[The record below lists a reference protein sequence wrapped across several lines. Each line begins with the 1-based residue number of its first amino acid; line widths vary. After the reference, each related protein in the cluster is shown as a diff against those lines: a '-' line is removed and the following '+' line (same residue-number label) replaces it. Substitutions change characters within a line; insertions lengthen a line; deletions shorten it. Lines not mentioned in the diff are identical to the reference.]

1 MHDNIT
7 CLQMLP
13 NQNQTTRQSTCKLNA
28 WSINQIA
35 IVHAWTETRA
45 CTRRNHAWRWH
56 PVQIFPPAQNSRRPC
71 LFSIRDDSQQ
81 PPEHRQQRCQQHGS
95 QCPFMA
101 AASSLW
107 LPCYR
112 TKQHEGAA
120 GFFCVGSK
128 WCVWTGEMSRS
139 GCMPACQVHTALGF
153 NWFHFSLAHS
163 HGLVSPCPWSN
174 PSPCMEQSSSGF
186 RLWIW
191 DLGAALSNVYMSI
204 VGLPGVTC

>member
-81 PPEHRQQRCQQHGS
+81 PPEHRQQKCQQHAVS
-95 QCPFMA
+95 VL
-101 AASSLW
+101 SW
-107 LPCYR
+107 LLL
-112 TKQHEGAA
+112 QA
-120 GFFCVGSK
+120 FDS
-128 WCVWTGEMSRS
+128 
-139 GCMPACQVHTALGF
+139 PAT
-153 NWFHFSLAHS
+153 
-163 HGLVSPCPWSN
+163 
-174 PSPCMEQSSSGF
+174 EQSSMRAPPGF
-186 RLWIW
+186 SAW
-191 DLGAALSNVYMSI
+191 DQSDAFEPEKWAAPDACQLAKCT
-204 VGLPGVTC
+204 LL